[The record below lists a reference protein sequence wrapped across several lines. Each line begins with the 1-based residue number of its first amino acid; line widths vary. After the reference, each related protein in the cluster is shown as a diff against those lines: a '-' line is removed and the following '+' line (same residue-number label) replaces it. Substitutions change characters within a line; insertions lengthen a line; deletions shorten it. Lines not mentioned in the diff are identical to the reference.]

1 MRLGRRPVLA
11 IAVLTL
17 AGAAVAGWLFLSQ
30 QPKGFGI
37 YLSESNEL
45 VVSDEDV
52 VWYNKTSHEIR
63 LTAGGVEKIR
73 ALRVPVAG
81 IPFVIKIDGKEIYA
95 GSFWTSVSSLNYS
108 GIVVDVLKIRDDT
121 IKIEKG
127 YPSPEFFK
135 GVDPRNSSEVFDYFQ
150 KIGKLVQ

>member
-1 MRLGRRPVLA
+1 MA